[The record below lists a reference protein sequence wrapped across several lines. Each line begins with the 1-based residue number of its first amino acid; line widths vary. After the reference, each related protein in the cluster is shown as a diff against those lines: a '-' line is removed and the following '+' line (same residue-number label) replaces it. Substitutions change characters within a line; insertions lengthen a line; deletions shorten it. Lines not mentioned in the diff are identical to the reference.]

1 MAIEVTVQDASEGTD
16 VTVQDGSA
24 ALDVT
29 VTGGADTRTN
39 VSDSGV
45 EVVPE
50 TSDINFDTNLSVT
63 DDGDGSV
70 TVDASGGGGSGI
82 WTEDG
87 NSPQT
92 TTGVTSDTYTL
103 SGTYDLVVVHFI
115 IEDVSSSNNQI
126 DLRYNGDT
134 GTNYTYTKL
143 GGANN
148 AGTSQ
153 VDNLFV
159 IRANDSVTNTFLM
172 EGNSNSPE
180 LSGGQDP
187 IRAGGGVAVGWQN
200 TAVTPPLDSM
210 TILGAGTFDIRWQVF
225 GRDIGSGGIP

>member
-29 VTGGADTRTN
+29 VTGGADTRTD

-103 SGTYDLVVVHFI
+103 SGTYDEVEIHVFV
-115 IEDVSSSNNQI
+115 EDVSGANNKI
-126 DLRYNGDT
+126 DFRVNGDT
-134 GTNYTYTKL
+134 GTNYNHTDESGTRTT
-143 GGANN
+143 GSSIVPQIVIIGAN
-148 AGTSQ
+148 
-153 VDNLFV
+153 
-159 IRANDSVTNTFLM
+159 RAIPVRQSISGSGSGEINGSV
-172 EGNSNSPE
+172 
-180 LSGGQDP
+180 LSG
-187 IRAGGGVAVGWQN
+187 RADDTDTTSWTNPNVP
-200 TAVTPPLDSM
+200 PPLDSM
-210 TILGAGTFDIRWQVF
+210 TILGAGSFDIRWQVF